1 MDNKQLTYQLLCEKG
16 QCLYTKNVVVGLD
29 GFVDRIVHPVDKR
42 HGQGDDF
49 QAMSTIA
56 CFGNRVLAAAGKSAN
71 IELSPRFEKLGGN
84 GPIMANA
91 VASLGA
97 KMRYIGALGEKSINP
112 VFADFARMSDAV
124 SVADPGVTLAL
135 EFDDGKLMLG
145 IMASLEKVTY
155 ERILSTMGEGAFM
168 DTLNQADLICLVNW
182 TMLPNMTSIFKSLLD
197 KALPAL
203 KQKDR
208 AFFFDLADPA
218 KRSEADL
225 KEVLA
230 LVSRFEQFGRVT
242 LGLNLAEAQQI
253 AKVMGYPPAEHSTET
268 LKALVKRLRKDLDLD
283 TVVVHPTDSAACA
296 TRTEVQWVAGPY
308 VEKPKITTGAGDH
321 FNAGFAMG
329 QLMGLPP
336 AACLT
341 TAVCTSGFY
350 VRTAKSPTIED
361 LTGFLQTW
369 K

>member
-1 MDNKQLTYQLLCEKG
+1 MDNKHLTRQLLAEKG
-16 QCLYTKNVVVGLD
+16 HSLYTKNVVVGLD
-29 GFVDRIVHPVDKR
+29 GFIDRIVHPVDKR
-42 HGQGDDF
+42 HGQGENF
-49 QAMSTIA
+49 ERMATIE
-56 CFGNRVLAAAGKSAN
+56 CFGARVLAAAGKSAN

-91 VASLGA
+91 VASIGA

-112 VFADFARMSDAV
+112 VFADFAQMSDAV
-124 SVADPGVTLAL
+124 SIADPGVTLAL
-135 EFDDGKLMLG
+135 EFEDGKLMLG
-145 IMASLEKVTY
+145 IMASLENVTY
-155 ERILSTMGEGAFM
+155 ERIISTMGEGAFM
-168 DTLNQADLICLVNW
+168 DTLDKANLICLVNW
-182 TMLPNMTSIFKSLLD
+182 TMLPNMTEIFKSLLD

-208 AFFFDLADPA
+208 SFFFDLADPA

-225 KEVLA
+225 KEVLG
-230 LVSRFEQFGRVT
+230 LISRFEQFGRVT

-253 AKVMGYPPAEHSTET
+253 AKVMGYAHTEHNPET
-268 LKALVKRLRKDLDLD
+268 LQALVKRLREDFAIHC
-283 TVVVHPTDSAACA
+283 VVVHPTDSAACA
-296 TRTEVQWVAGPY
+296 TKDEVQWVKGPF

-321 FNAGFAMG
+321 FNAGFAMA

-336 AACLT
+336 IACLT

-350 VRTAKSPTIED
+350 VRTAKSPSVED